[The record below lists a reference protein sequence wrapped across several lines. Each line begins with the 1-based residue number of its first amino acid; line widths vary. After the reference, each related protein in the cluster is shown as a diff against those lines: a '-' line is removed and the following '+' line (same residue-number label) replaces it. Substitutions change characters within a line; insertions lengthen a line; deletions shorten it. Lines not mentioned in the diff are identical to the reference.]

1 MKRRTETQVTAWPA
15 ITDLMTA
22 IVVISVLVGVI
33 VYSNYVEIDQ
43 IAAQLPETRN
53 HILGEID
60 SLLQEANMHVDVLND
75 EGILRLSD
83 GVVNFASGEIEP
95 INRHKMN
102 VGKLAHVLA
111 QVVPCYIFRPDQT
124 STFGSTVGHNIGR
137 SYCRR
142 TSDHTCKETN
152 NSEWLVGTILI
163 EGHTDT
169 APVRDDKYR
178 FKDNLELSSMRAAE
192 VYRMITDCEP
202 AIQTMKNSRG
212 VPIFSTSGYGD
223 MRLAEPELPLNVK
236 NRRIDLRFLFERS
249 EEI

>member
-1 MKRRTETQVTAWPA
+1 
-15 ITDLMTA
+15 MTA

-83 GVVNFASGEIEP
+83 GVVNFESGEIEP

-111 QVVPCYIFRPDQT
+111 QVIPFYISSLHQT
-124 STFGSTVGHNIGR
+124 STFQSSEDHNTGR
-137 SYCRR
+137 FYCSR
-142 TSDHTCKETN
+142 TSDYTCKETH
-152 NSEWLVGTILI
+152 NSVWLVGTILI

-169 APVRDDKYR
+169 ALVPVDKYR

-202 AIQTMKNSRG
+202 AIGTMKNLSYR
-212 VPIFSTSGYGD
+212 I
-223 MRLAEPELPLNVK
+223 EP
-236 NRRIDLRFLFERS
+236 
-249 EEI
+249 